1 MSLRT
6 RLLLAFAVVV
16 LLPLALLALGFR
28 FEVTRRLSEQY
39 ERQLDRTWAGV
50 DADLR
55 GTAAGLQQQLTSLA
69 SSLPDDN
76 RFRGGLAG
84 VPQERRFAE
93 RDGKRRIV
101 ADPGRAVRR

>member
-69 SSLPDDN
+69 SSLPTTIGFAADWPA
-76 RFRGGLAG
+76 FRRSGSTCWIG
-84 VPQERRFAE
+84 P
-93 RDGKRRIV
+93 
-101 ADPGRAVRR
+101 PPP